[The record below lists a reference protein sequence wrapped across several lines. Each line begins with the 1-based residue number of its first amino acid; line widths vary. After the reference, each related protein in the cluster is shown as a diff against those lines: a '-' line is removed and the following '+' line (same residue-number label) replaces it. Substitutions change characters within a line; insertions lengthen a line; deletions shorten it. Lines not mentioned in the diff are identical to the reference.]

1 MHELIE
7 LFRAHPYGATL
18 AAKALWDAFVGAFDA
33 PGKDSSAFYKFIFTF
48 VNLLA
53 FNFQRA
59 KGSSIEQSPNFLPA
73 MQKFFEAN
81 MLPMLQQYMAQQ
93 VQPLQLKA
101 PDAAPQP

>member
-1 MHELIE
+1 MKELIE
-7 LFRAHPYGATL
+7 LFHAHPYGATL
-18 AAKALWDAFVGAFDA
+18 AAKAVWDAFVGSFDA
-33 PGKDSSAFYKFIFTF
+33 PGKDSSAFYKFVFTF

-81 MLPMLQQYMAQQ
+81 MAPMIQKFIEQQQAGQ
-93 VQPLQLKA
+93 KA
-101 PDAAPQP
+101 LSAAPTA